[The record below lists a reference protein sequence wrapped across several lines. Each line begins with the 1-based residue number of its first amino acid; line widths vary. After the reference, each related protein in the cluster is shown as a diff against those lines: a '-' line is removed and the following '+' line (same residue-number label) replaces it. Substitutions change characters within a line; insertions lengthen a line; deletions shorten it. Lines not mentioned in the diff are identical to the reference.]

1 MGWLRDWFS
10 RPGAVTLLARAI
22 VQLAHSVRA
31 ANDPSS
37 LREFMSKIVD
47 DLKSDVAT
55 LAAQVEQSNAN
66 TDLFISG
73 LATLNEK
80 LTELINNPSSVA
92 VQLELESI
100 RQNVRNISESLS
112 TQLQEN
118 AQAMGLLE
126 VPDTAPVSE
135 PKPAP
140 EGPPAG

>member
-1 MGWLRDWFS
+1 
-10 RPGAVTLLARAI
+10 
-22 VQLAHSVRA
+22 
-31 ANDPSS
+31 
-37 LREFMSKIVD
+37 MSKIVD
-47 DLKSDVAT
+47 DLNSDVAT